1 MCAMRQTKRDVLC
14 VALLSLAADA
24 NNVITEYMYNHD
36 LPALRAKTW
45 ALGLRPKTQLRSRR
59 PLFRCAEHFFFKLW
73 TRLYEIMLEAQNKS
87 RPLIY
92 IYMLRAPWS
101 FCDTYAEGSALRSHP
116 QFTRLNL
123 NSRIRS
129 TTSTITISSLE
140 AAGKKKLFVSALC
153 HSHLMKEKNA
163 NGNTFWPVFFFLFF
177 M

>member
-1 MCAMRQTKRDVLC
+1 MIFR
-14 VALLSLAADA
+14 LAAENPTPFKEA
-24 NNVITEYMYNHD
+24 SVQM
-36 LPALRAKTW
+36 
-45 ALGLRPKTQLRSRR
+45 RR
-59 PLFRCAEHFFFKLW
+59 TFFLLW

-129 TTSTITISSLE
+129 ITSTITISSLK
-140 AAGKKKLFVSALC
+140 AAGKKK
-153 HSHLMKEKNA
+153 KKNICF
-163 NGNTFWPVFFFLFF
+163 GIVPLSSDEGKKCKR
-177 M
+177 